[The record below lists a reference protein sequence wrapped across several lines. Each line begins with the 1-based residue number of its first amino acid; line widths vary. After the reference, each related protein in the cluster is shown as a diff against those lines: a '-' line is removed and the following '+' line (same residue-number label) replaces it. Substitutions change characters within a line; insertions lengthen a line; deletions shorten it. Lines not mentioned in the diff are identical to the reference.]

1 MLGGALLVV
10 SALVVFYTFESSQR
24 VVLQYATESAREHA
38 ESVTQFRNFYAQE
51 LVPRAVRA
59 GVSVTHDY
67 KSTDNALPLPAT
79 LTIDLGHYLSKVDG
93 GTQVRLYSDL
103 PFPWRVGERELD
115 DFQKQALLHL
125 KQQPEEPFVREEVMN
140 GQRVLRYAQADRMLS
155 GCVACHNYYQG
166 SPKTDWKVGDV
177 RGALEVILPVSQW
190 QSATTDVLIR
200 TFIVLLCLLLG
211 GVVVGVVVSAQN
223 SHGLDRFA

>member
-1 MLGGALLVV
+1 MLGAGLLVV

-103 PFPWRVGERELD
+103 PFPWRVDERELD

-125 KQQPEEPFVREEVMN
+125 KQRPEEPFVREEVMKASACCAMP
-140 GQRVLRYAQADRMLS
+140 RPIACCLAVWLVTTITKDLRKPIGRWAMS
-155 GCVACHNYYQG
+155 V
-166 SPKTDWKVGDV
+166 V
-177 RGALEVILPVSQW
+177 R
-190 QSATTDVLIR
+190 
-200 TFIVLLCLLLG
+200 
-211 GVVVGVVVSAQN
+211 
-223 SHGLDRFA
+223 

>member
-1 MLGGALLVV
+1 VQVSTFPFRLIKQLLTRWPLQMLGGALLVV

-79 LTIDLGHYLSKVDG
+79 LTIIWV
-93 GTQVRLYSDL
+93 TTCRRLMAARKCACTAIYR
-103 PFPWRVGERELD
+103 FHGEWGN
-115 DFQKQALLHL
+115 A
-125 KQQPEEPFVREEVMN
+125 
-140 GQRVLRYAQADRMLS
+140 S
-155 GCVACHNYYQG
+155 
-166 SPKTDWKVGDV
+166 
-177 RGALEVILPVSQW
+177 
-190 QSATTDVLIR
+190 
-200 TFIVLLCLLLG
+200 
-211 GVVVGVVVSAQN
+211 
-223 SHGLDRFA
+223 